1 MFTGML
7 LSAACATG
15 PEAGRSGAP
24 VVPSDNTPTQQGPP
38 PNIRIPRG
46 VRVPGLQTI
55 DVLFDYVVFGML
67 LSSSRIIVGLC
78 PRAFSF
84 SISQ

>member
-38 PNIRIPRG
+38 SKYPDTTWCEGAWLTDNRC
-46 VRVPGLQTI
+46 
-55 DVLFDYVVFGML
+55 
-67 LSSSRIIVGLC
+67 IV
-78 PRAFSF
+78 
-84 SISQ
+84 